1 MRDRL
6 LTVLLLALLA
16 QGAFAQEFDA
26 AQAERIALSFAGEL
40 YPQARTWHVET
51 YVDSDGAAVI
61 HEVALAK
68 GRRSRPYRRELNALL
83 SAEVIDH
90 REDYYLT
97 VLVGAERYLPPVVAY
112 YDGLPAHLVTVA
124 RIARRIGPGA
134 SVDDMLIDGI
144 SYISPFSCYISLIID
159 GEARTFNMIDLSEL
173 RAEEIPSTIEL
184 PGEQAVANRR
194 IWEKL
199 LENDMAVG
207 PPSRIRIGTDERI
220 ISGVADWNQ
229 PSGYPGSCGPTSA
242 ACALDYWDQRGYP
255 NMHTGSQ
262 VAFIDELARATGWVA
277 NEGVTPADL
286 ERGTRNVCNAARYGR
301 NYNFQVGRNTGIT
314 LNRYKSEIDRGT
326 PFVYGSYDNPW
337 GGGHAVCAVGYS
349 GNYII
354 VHDNW
359 PSTPR
364 DYSVNWNSI
373 GHFTDMVVYIRPPG
387 SSAPRSVSSPANGAT
402 WQQGSRRTISWA
414 GFSGRK
420 VRIELY
426 RGSTL
431 VTTITS
437 GTRNDGSY
445 NWRIPASVPDDSNY
459 RIKITSRS
467 DSSEQAFS
475 PGSFSI
481 GSDGG
486 GGGGGGTT
494 DDHGDGRGS
503 ATQVGVPSSTSGR
516 LERGADVDYFKF
528 SASAGSTYTIYTGGS
543 TDTYISLEDSGGRTL
558 AQDDDSGDGLNARV
572 RYSNSS
578 GRTLYV
584 KVRGYGSENTGA
596 YTLAI
601 QRSGDGGGSG
611 TDDHADSRG
620 GATQVGVPSSRSGSL
635 ERGGDVDYFKFSA
648 SAGYTYTI
656 YTTGSTD
663 TYIYL
668 EGSSGWTLDQDDDS
682 GDGLNAS
689 VSYFG
694 WYNCTIYVKVCGYS
708 SSTTGSYTLHVS
720 RY

>member
-242 ACALDYWDQRGYP
+242 GYP

-543 TDTYISLEDSGGRTL
+543 TDTYISLEDS
-558 AQDDDSGDGLNARV
+558 
-572 RYSNSS
+572 
-578 GRTLYV
+578 
-584 KVRGYGSENTGA
+584 
-596 YTLAI
+596 
-601 QRSGDGGGSG
+601 
-611 TDDHADSRG
+611 
-620 GATQVGVPSSRSGSL
+620 
-635 ERGGDVDYFKFSA
+635 
-648 SAGYTYTI
+648 
-656 YTTGSTD
+656 
-663 TYIYL
+663 
-668 EGSSGWTLDQDDDS
+668 SGWTLDQDDDS